1 MSDMAAIQPQE
12 LNKLFILLHRS
23 LLQYVGECW
32 PWTAEDGKQTEILA
46 TIKGLI
52 AAQKQ
57 HEAALAQ
64 PLTESGWVLDFG
76 GYPTLYTDLHYVSL
90 TYLLK
95 QIVVSQSQ
103 IVAAFDAAAQAYPD
117 SPLLKRIAD
126 SERGTL
132 KTVQSLSATPAATAK
147 AS

>member
-1 MSDMAAIQPQE
+1 MPDMAAIQPQE
-12 LNKLFILLHRS
+12 LNKLFVLLHRS

-32 PWTAEDGKQTEILA
+32 PWTAEDGRQTEILA

-52 AAQKQ
+52 ATQKKN
-57 HEAALAQ
+57 EAALAK

-95 QIVVSQSQ
+95 QLVISQSQ
-103 IVAAFDAAAQAYPD
+103 ITAAFDGAAQEYPD

-126 SERGTL
+126 SERETL
-132 KTVQSLSATPAATAK
+132 KAIQSASAAPVATAR

>member
-1 MSDMAAIQPQE
+1 MPDMAAIQPQE
-12 LNKLFILLHRS
+12 LNKLFVLLHRS

-32 PWTAEDGKQTEILA
+32 PWTAEDGRQTEILA
-46 TIKGLI
+46 TIKSLI
-52 AAQKQ
+52 ANQKQ
-57 HEAALAQ
+57 HEAALAK

-95 QIVVSQSQ
+95 QLVISQSQ
-103 IVAAFDAAAQAYPD
+103 IIAAFDAAAQAYSD
-117 SPLLKRIAD
+117 SPLLKRVAD
-126 SERGTL
+126 SEREAL
-132 KTVQSLSATPAATAK
+132 KTIQSLSTTPVVTAN